1 MPAPGFVTSKTTS
14 GRGRRRD
21 PDKDGRVLEAARE
34 LLAEG
39 GYAAA
44 TIPAVARRAGVGA
57 PTVYRRWASQAE
69 LIESALAQRP
79 GTAMDEGTKSFD
91 AYLKGF
97 VEEVVAYFANAAV
110 RAAVPGL
117 LVEYHRDPRLYDRLL
132 AHGEEPI
139 RKQFRA
145 AHRRAV
151 TDGSIARTPTADAL
165 FDTIVGTAIYHGIWR
180 RSADNRLVTLILSVA
195 RAATRRG

>member
-1 MPAPGFVTSKTTS
+1 MPVYGSATSNTTS

-39 GYAAA
+39 GYGAA

-57 PTVYRRWASQAE
+57 PTVYRRWATQAE
-69 LIESALAQRP
+69 LVESALAQRP
-79 GTAMDEGTKSFD
+79 EAGMAQAPKSFD

-97 VEEVVAYFANAAV
+97 VEDVVAYFANPAV

-132 AHGEEPI
+132 VQGEEPI

-151 TDGSIARTPTADAL
+151 ADGSAARTPTADAL

-180 RSADNRLVTLILSVA
+180 RAADQRLVALILSVT
-195 RAATRRG
+195 RAAARPG